1 MFVAQLLPPYTTGA
15 LDSHTGEQVVRLL
28 AELNQQGQTILLAT
42 HDLEL
47 ARRNARRVIGL
58 RDGGVISDSCSVSEP
73 EGAG

>member
-1 MFVAQLLPPYTTGA
+1 M
-15 LDSHTGEQVVRLL
+15 VRLL